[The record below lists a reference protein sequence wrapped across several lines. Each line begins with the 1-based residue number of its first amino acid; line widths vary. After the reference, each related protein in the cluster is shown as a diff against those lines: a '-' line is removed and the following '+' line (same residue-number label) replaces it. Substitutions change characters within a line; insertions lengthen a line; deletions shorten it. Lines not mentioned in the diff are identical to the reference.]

1 MMLGISVSQL
11 GINRPRLCIFE
22 TGGLTDWEASLNFTA
37 PVQAR
42 FLVRKGSTDW
52 MVYDRE
58 LKGPAQ
64 LERGGRFAEKLTKEQ
79 AEHIKQALTDALPA
93 PAGDARVWR

>member
-1 MMLGISVSQL
+1 M
-11 GINRPRLCIFE
+11 
-22 TGGLTDWEASLNFTA
+22 NFTA
-37 PVQAR
+37 PEQAR

-64 LERGGRFAEKLTKEQ
+64 LEKGGRFAEKLTKEQ
-79 AEHIKQALTDALPA
+79 AERIKQALTDALPA
-93 PAGDARVWR
+93 TAGNARLWP

>member
-1 MMLGISVSQL
+1 M
-11 GINRPRLCIFE
+11 
-22 TGGLTDWEASLNFTA
+22 NFTA
-37 PVQAR
+37 PEQAR

-64 LERGGRFAEKLTKEQ
+64 LEKGGRFAEKLTKEQ
-79 AEHIKQALTDALPA
+79 AERIKQALTDALPA
-93 PAGDARVWR
+93 PAGNARVWRDRLHREVSAKQTANK

>member
-1 MMLGISVSQL
+1 MFG
-11 GINRPRLCIFE
+11 
-22 TGGLTDWEASLNFTA
+22 TGGLTDWEASLKFSA

-52 MVYDRE
+52 MVYDRD

-64 LERGGRFAEKLTKEQ
+64 IEKGGRFAEKLSKEQ
-79 AEHIKQALTDALPA
+79 AERIKQALTDALPA
-93 PAGDARVWR
+93 PAGNARAWP

>member
-1 MMLGISVSQL
+1 
-11 GINRPRLCIFE
+11 
-22 TGGLTDWEASLNFTA
+22 
-37 PVQAR
+37 
-42 FLVRKGSTDW
+42 

>member
-1 MMLGISVSQL
+1 MS
-11 GINRPRLCIFE
+11 
-22 TGGLTDWEASLNFTA
+22 LTYTTSL
-37 PVQAR
+37 PAR

-64 LERGGRFAEKLTKEQ
+64 LEKGGRFAEKLTKEQ
-79 AEHIKQALTDALPA
+79 AELVKQALMNTLPTSA
-93 PAGDARVWR
+93 ANLRR

>member
-1 MMLGISVSQL
+1 MSQL

-22 TGGLTDWEASLNFTA
+22 TGGLTNWEAWLNFTA
-37 PVQAR
+37 HVQSR

-93 PAGDARVWR
+93 SAGNARVWR

>member
-1 MMLGISVSQL
+1 MKLV
-11 GINRPRLCIFE
+11 
-22 TGGLTDWEASLNFTA
+22 A
-37 PVQAR
+37 PVYPR

-52 MVYDRE
+52 MVYDRK

-79 AEHIKQALTDALPA
+79 AERIKQALTEALPTPGDSA
-93 PAGDARVWR
+93 PA